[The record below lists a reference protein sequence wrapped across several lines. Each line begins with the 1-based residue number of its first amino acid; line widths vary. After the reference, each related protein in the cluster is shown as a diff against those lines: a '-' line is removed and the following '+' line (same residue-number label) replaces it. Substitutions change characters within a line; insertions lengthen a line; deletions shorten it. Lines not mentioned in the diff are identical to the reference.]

1 LHQNLYRCAIIYTV
15 LRKVDGFG
23 SKGDKP
29 CASVHAF
36 FEPLNFYKKLK
47 IKVMKTQSI
56 KSTNS
61 MIHTLSTLIV
71 FIAVFA
77 VTSCNSQQ
85 KPETKTAET
94 KSTVK
99 APDVDIHTA
108 VVSGNIEALK
118 QHIAAGTNINEKDPF
133 GGSSPLIS
141 AAVFGKPD
149 AAKVLIEAGAD
160 VNFQNNDGSTALHTS
175 AFFCRPEIVKMLLAK
190 NADKGIKNKFG
201 ATAYESVAAP
211 FESVKGA
218 YDMMGQMLGPMGLKL
233 DYAYIQKT
241 RPEIAALLK

>member
-1 LHQNLYRCAIIYTV
+1 
-15 LRKVDGFG
+15 
-23 SKGDKP
+23 
-29 CASVHAF
+29 
-36 FEPLNFYKKLK
+36 
-47 IKVMKTQSI
+47 MKTQS
-56 KSTNS
+56 SRTNS
-61 MIHTLSTLIV
+61 KASTMLHSLSTFMV

-77 VTSCNSQQ
+77 VIACNSQQ
-85 KPETKTAET
+85 KSETKNAAAKT
-94 KSTVK
+94 
-99 APDVDIHTA
+99 PDVDIHTA

-149 AAKVLIEAGAD
+149 AAKILIDAGAD
-160 VNFQNNDGSTALHTS
+160 VNFQNNDGSTALHTA

-190 NADKGIKNKFG
+190 NADKTIKNKYG
-201 ATAYESVAAP
+201 ATAYESVATP

-241 RPEIAALLK
+241 RPEIAATLK